1 MSDYSYIR
9 AFNMHLLRDLENVD
23 KEEFKEQV
31 QKELGLAP
39 GQDCD
44 SICGAMDDQEFI
56 EFVEHVKEILRSKKR
71 KVVVPIY
78 A

>member
-1 MSDYSYIR
+1 MSDFSYIR
-9 AFNMHLLRDLENVD
+9 ALNMHLLFDLENVD
-23 KEEFKEQV
+23 KEEFKQEV
-31 QKELGLAP
+31 QKELGLSP

-56 EFVEHVKEILRSKKR
+56 EFVQHVKEILRNKKR
-71 KVVVPIY
+71 KVIEPIY